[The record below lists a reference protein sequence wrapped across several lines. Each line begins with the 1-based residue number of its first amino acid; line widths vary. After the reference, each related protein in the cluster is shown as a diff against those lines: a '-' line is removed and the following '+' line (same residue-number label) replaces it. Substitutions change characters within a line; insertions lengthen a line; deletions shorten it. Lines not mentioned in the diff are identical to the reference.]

1 MRFHEDEMSSLVC
14 SDDVSRD
21 IHIWQPENPKA
32 LFIAIHGGMAH
43 AGDYCTPALYFKE
56 KGYATVSYDMNGHD
70 RKKKVFIPSFDVF
83 LDDLDLFI
91 AWSKERFSNIP
102 LFMMGHSMGA
112 LILTHYGL
120 KRMKTADPR
129 IKGFVM
135 SSPYYANAIKLPAI
149 MESLSGVLSRL
160 TPNMAVP
167 IDDFTDQLTHDATIT
182 ARHHADA
189 ADDYRATAVS
199 ARFGR
204 ELLNAQNYLPTE
216 ISRWQHPAIF
226 FIAGD
231 DKLAN
236 AAESQRLIGLID
248 GKWVT
253 THVYP
258 NNYHE
263 NFNETNREEIFAL
276 IDEWVTERL

>member
-1 MRFHEDEMSSLVC
+1 MRFNEDQMASLVC
-14 SDDVSRD
+14 SDGVSRD

-32 LFIAIHGGMAH
+32 IFIAIHGGMAH
-43 AGDYCTPALYFKE
+43 AGDYCTPALYFKD

-83 LDDLDLFI
+83 LDDLTLFI
-91 AWSKERFSNIP
+91 QWTKEAYPDLP
-102 LFMMGHSMGA
+102 LILMGHSMGS

-120 KRMKTADPR
+120 RRMTEAEPL

-135 SSPYYANAIKLPAI
+135 SSPYYANAIKIPAI
-149 MESLSGVLSRL
+149 MESLSGILSRL
-160 TPNMAVP
+160 TPNLAVP
-167 IDDFTDQLTHDATIT
+167 IDDFTDQLTHDADIT

-199 ARFGR
+199 ARFGS
-204 ELLNAQNYLPTE
+204 ELLGAQQYLPNQM
-216 ISRWQHPAIF
+216 SRWNHPTLF

-231 DKLAN
+231 DKLAA
-236 AAESQRLIGLID
+236 AAETQRLIGLMDQSQI
-248 GKWVT
+248 T
-253 THVYP
+253 SHFYP

-276 IDEWVTERL
+276 IDEWVQQQS

>member
-1 MRFHEDEMSSLVC
+1 MRFHEDQMASLVC
-14 SDDVSRD
+14 SDGVSRD

-32 LFIAIHGGMAH
+32 VFVAIHGGMAH

-83 LDDLDLFI
+83 LDDLTLFI
-91 AWSKERFSNIP
+91 EWTKQAYPDIP
-102 LFMMGHSMGA
+102 LILMGHSMGA

-120 KRMKTADPR
+120 RRVTKLEPG

-135 SSPYYANAIKLPAI
+135 SSPYYANAVKLPGI
-149 MESLSGVLSRL
+149 VESLSGVLSRF

-167 IDDFTDQLTHDATIT
+167 IDDFTDFLTHDAEIT

-199 ARFGR
+199 ARFGG
-204 ELLNAQNYLPTE
+204 ELLKAQQYLPDQVG
-216 ISRWQHPAIF
+216 RWNHPTIF
-226 FIAGD
+226 FVAGD
-231 DKLAN
+231 DKLSDDP
-236 AAESQRLIGLID
+236 ECRRLIGMMNQ
-248 GKWVT
+248 KQVT
-253 THVYP
+253 MHYYP
-258 NNYHE
+258 DNYHE
-263 NFNETNREEIFAL
+263 NFNETNREQIFEL
-276 IDEWVTERL
+276 IDTWVQERL